1 MSEVVGANFSAK
13 MLRLIDWSSTLLN
26 FLGERRGSIFEGS
39 VSALCNSLLG
49 CATKFPNFRYSF
61 NVGTTRFQK
70 PKFYGYLNLFVQN
83 TFQPCSLGTIL
94 QNRARSIDHC

>member
-39 VSALCNSLLG
+39 VSALCIWLVGVGGFIGRKSVANNYYCKKLGQIPSNYFKMESHTLL
-49 CATKFPNFRYSF
+49 C
-61 NVGTTRFQK
+61 
-70 PKFYGYLNLFVQN
+70 LF
-83 TFQPCSLGTIL
+83 G
-94 QNRARSIDHC
+94 

>member
-39 VSALCNSLLG
+39 VSALCIDKTG
-49 CATKFPNFRYSF
+49 
-61 NVGTTRFQK
+61 
-70 PKFYGYLNLFVQN
+70 PKNTLNM
-83 TFQPCSLGTIL
+83 S
-94 QNRARSIDHC
+94 

>member
-39 VSALCNSLLG
+39 VSALCFDELI
-49 CATKFPNFRYSF
+49 FPNMF
-61 NVGTTRFQK
+61 
-70 PKFYGYLNLFVQN
+70 
-83 TFQPCSLGTIL
+83 
-94 QNRARSIDHC
+94 

>member
-39 VSALCNSLLG
+39 VSALCTEQHFEVNFLDKFFKYGKFITKSL
-49 CATKFPNFRYSF
+49 CEIIEK
-61 NVGTTRFQK
+61 
-70 PKFYGYLNLFVQN
+70 
-83 TFQPCSLGTIL
+83 I
-94 QNRARSIDHC
+94 